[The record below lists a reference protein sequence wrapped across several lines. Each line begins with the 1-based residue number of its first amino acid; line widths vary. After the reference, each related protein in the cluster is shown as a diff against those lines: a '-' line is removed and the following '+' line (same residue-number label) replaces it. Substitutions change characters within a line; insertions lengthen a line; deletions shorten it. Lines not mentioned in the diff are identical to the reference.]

1 MVNEMKVNSSV
12 LRLQKTDAYDMEI
25 DSVVYYAQHDLA
37 LGSGY
42 GTAIGLRGGP
52 TIQEELNKLGPLETT
67 QAVVSSAGEMKTKH
81 LVHAVGP
88 RFQEENIEKKLK
100 TTILNSLK
108 AAEGKS
114 VKSIAFPAMGAGFYG
129 VALDVSARIT
139 LETIRQYL
147 SGDTKIAD
155 VVVCLNDNRE
165 LKSFE
170 SQLASM
176 ANS

>member
-1 MVNEMKVNSSV
+1 M
-12 LRLQKTDAYDMEI
+12 R
-25 DSVVYYAQHDLA
+25 
-37 LGSGY
+37 
-42 GTAIGLRGGP
+42 
-52 TIQEELNKLGPLETT
+52 
-67 QAVVSSAGEMKTKH
+67 
-81 LVHAVGP
+81 
-88 RFQEENIEKKLK
+88 LK

-108 AAEGKS
+108 AAEGKG

-129 VALDVSARIT
+129 VPLDVSARIT
-139 LETIRQYL
+139 LETIKQYI
-147 SGDTKIAD
+147 SGDTKIVD